1 MPSGNKKVYEVKIG
15 DLHFS
20 LRSSHD
26 ERTVNKMVQLVNDKV
41 QQAQASG
48 VSYQNALTLAALHL
62 AEEYFLLKTSTKA
75 ELQNLQKQT
84 LEILSQIE
92 KAPLE
97 KEVEI

>member
-1 MPSGNKKVYEVKIG
+1 MSYGNKKVYEVKIG

-26 ERTVNKMVQLVNDKV
+26 EQTVNKMAQLVDDKIKK
-41 QQAQASG
+41 AKASG
-48 VSYQNALTLAALHL
+48 ISYQNALTLAALHL
-62 AEEYFLLKTSTKA
+62 AEEYVLLKTSTKT

-92 KAPLE
+92 QAPIE
-97 KEVEI
+97 KEAEV